1 MAKRNWLKELFRPKH
16 KQITFNEAVSMKGY
30 EPTFSS
36 FGSSTFYSDIV
47 LSAIHMKMRFFGK
60 LNPRHVR
67 NVSGRNE
74 TILDSSVAKILKRP
88 NAYQTTYD
96 FLTQAYF
103 MRELQDNCFIFPDYQ
118 IKANGVKEYLGLYI
132 LLPSQNPTIYDNGD
146 GTFNI
151 GFQIDGYEGEII
163 FALNEIVIWK
173 KNIEDNTFL
182 GGGKFSK
189 NAKADLLGSLEA
201 YHGLKEATKEASK
214 LSCMFDGIL
223 KVNAFAQDDEAIAN
237 IRNKF
242 VDDLRKNGNGL
253 AVLDNGVEYQAISRQ
268 LKMADAGTLA
278 EIKQNVLIHTGV
290 SLEMLQGKFTTT
302 EKEAFYENHIEPSA
316 ISLAQALTKVLFSDW
331 QQSHGDEVVL
341 YHRKIQLMSTT
352 EITSIVQA
360 TAPMGVFT
368 IDEYREMYGFAP
380 LPNGEGEARPR
391 GYNNLDGETTPTEE
405 TGEL

>member
-1 MAKRNWLKELFRPKH
+1 MAKRNWLKDLFKPKQ
-16 KQITFNEAVSMKGY
+16 KQKTFNEAVSMKGY
-30 EPTFSS
+30 EPNFSS
-36 FGSSTFYSDIV
+36 FGSSVFYSDIV
-47 LSAIHMKMRFFGK
+47 LSAIQMKMRFFGK
-60 LNPRHVR
+60 LNPRHIR
-67 NVSGRNE
+67 NVAGRNE

-88 NAYQTTYD
+88 NNYQTTYD

-103 MRELQDNCFIFPDYQ
+103 MRELQDNCFIFADYQ
-118 IKANGVKEYLGLYI
+118 TKPNGVKEYLGLYV
-132 LLPSQNPTIYDNGD
+132 LLPSQAPTIYDNGN

-163 FALNEIVIWK
+163 FALNEIIVWK
-173 KNIEDNTFL
+173 KDIEDNTFL
-182 GGGKFSK
+182 GGGKYSK
-189 NAKADLLGSLEA
+189 NAKADLLGSLQA
-201 YHGLKEATKEASK
+201 YHGLKQATEEASK

-223 KVNAFAQDDEAIAN
+223 KVNAFAQDEEAIAN

-242 VDDLRKNGNGL
+242 VEDLRSNGNGL

-268 LKMADAGTLA
+268 LKMADASTLA
-278 EIKQNVLIHTGV
+278 EIKENVLIHTGV
-290 SLEMLQGKFTTT
+290 SIEMLQGKFTTQ

-316 ISLAQALTKVLFSDW
+316 ISLAQAMTKVLFSDW
-331 QQSHGDEVVL
+331 QQSHGDEVIL

-380 LPNGEGEARPR
+380 LPNGEGEQRPR

-405 TGEL
+405 VGEL

>member
-1 MAKRNWLKELFRPKH
+1 MAKKNWLKDLFKPKA
-16 KQITFNEAVSMKGY
+16 KQKTFNEAVSMKGY
-30 EPTFSS
+30 EPNFSN
-36 FGSSTFYSDIV
+36 FGSSVFYSDIV
-47 LSAIHMKMRFFGK
+47 LSAIQMKMRFFGK

-67 NVSGRNE
+67 NVAGRNE

-103 MRELQDNCFIFPDYQ
+103 MRELQDNAFIFADYQ
-118 IKANGVKEYLGLYI
+118 MKANGVKEYLGLYV
-132 LLPSQNPTIYDNGD
+132 LLPSQRPTIYDNGN

-151 GFQIDGYEGEII
+151 GFQIDGYESEII
-163 FALNEIVIWK
+163 FALNEIIVWK
-173 KNIEDNTFL
+173 KDIEDNTFL
-182 GGGKFSK
+182 GGGKYGK
-189 NAKADLLGSLEA
+189 NAKADLLGSLQA
-201 YHGLKEATKEASK
+201 YHGLKQATEEATK
-214 LSCMFDGIL
+214 LSCLFDGIL
-223 KVNAFAQDDEAIAN
+223 KVNAYAQDDETIAN

-242 VDDLRKNGNGL
+242 VEDLRNNGNGL

-268 LKMADAGTLA
+268 LKTADAGTLA
-278 EIKQNVLIHTGV
+278 EIKENVLIHTGV
-290 SLEMLQGKFTTT
+290 SIEMLQGKFTTT

-316 ISLAQALTKVLFSDW
+316 ISLAQAMTKVLFSDW

>member
-16 KQITFNEAVSMKGY
+16 KQKTFNEAVSMKGY